1 MNTVN
6 WMERLA
12 SHYEVM
18 RSRYP
23 EEKLIILFDIDGTI
37 LDARY
42 LVLSVLQS
50 YDAAHG
56 TTYFRD
62 LRISEV
68 TTHEDNVRELLARL
82 GLPTADRE
90 RIAAWYERVYW
101 SPEAVLRAHRPFSG
115 VMEVMRW
122 FQIQPNTF
130 VGLNTGRPEAIRAGT
145 LDCLNELGKEYK
157 VNFTS
162 DLLHMKPDPRDRSV
176 PQVKAAGILRFQ
188 RAGYRV
194 FAAVDNEPANL
205 AAIAEVDP
213 SYEIMLLH
221 ADTIFESQRKALPP
235 HSVSGDVYDLTHL
248 AQETDLPRHVQLV
261 WHGINDA
268 RNLRQFLAS
277 NLAWGE
283 ADVRLDP
290 ASEQLVLRHDPLDG
304 AHPCR
309 RQDLLP
315 LQDVLESVGA
325 FGKSIKL
332 DLKEGGSV
340 IHESLAALRA
350 AGFDDSRVWF
360 NANANVL
367 GREGF
372 AVLQDAYP
380 SAIIQSAIDSMV
392 PILLNRPEEGLELL
406 EELRSWG
413 INRVSVKWN
422 TPEMSRL
429 VEQLDSWGFETNIY
443 NVPDLKAFL
452 KAALLLP
459 RSITSDFNFPQWH
472 YFGRGSGEEGKYHE
486 YSIKSE
492 ALLTK

>member
-1 MNTVN
+1 MNPVT

-12 SHYEVM
+12 LHYEVM

-23 EEKLIILFDIDGTI
+23 EEKLLILFDIDGTI
-37 LDARY
+37 LDTRY
-42 LVLSVLQS
+42 LVLTVLQA

-56 TTYFRD
+56 TSCFRD
-62 LRISEV
+62 LRIPDI
-68 TTHEDNVRELLARL
+68 TTHEDNVRDLLVRL
-82 GLPTADRE
+82 GLPTTERE
-90 RIAAWYERVYW
+90 RIAAWYERTYW
-101 SPEAVLRAHRPFSG
+101 SPDAVLRAHRPFSG

-122 FQIQPNTF
+122 FQIQPDTF
-130 VGLNTGRPEAIRAGT
+130 VGLNTGRTEAIRAGT
-145 LDCLNELGKEYK
+145 LDCLNELGREYK
-157 VNFTS
+157 VRFTS
-162 DLLHMKPDPRDRSV
+162 DLLYMRPASRDRSV
-176 PQVKAAGILRFQ
+176 PQVKADGILQFQ

-213 SYEIMLLH
+213 SHEIMLLH
-221 ADTIFESQRKALPP
+221 ADTIFQSQRKALPL
-235 HSVSGDVYDLTHL
+235 HSVSGEMYDLTQL

-277 NLAWGE
+277 NVAWGE
-283 ADVRLDP
+283 VDVRLDP

-304 AHPCR
+304 AYPCR

-315 LQDVLESVGA
+315 LEDVLESVSASGR
-325 FGKSIKL
+325 SIKL

-340 IHESLAALRA
+340 VHESLAALRA

-367 GREGF
+367 GKEGF

-380 SAIIQSAIDSMV
+380 SAIFQVPVDTMV
-392 PILLNRPEEGLELL
+392 PILLNRPEEGLECL

-413 INRVSVKWN
+413 INRLSVKWDR
-422 TPEMSRL
+422 PQMGEL
-429 VEQLDSWGFETNIY
+429 VDQLNAWGFDANVY

-452 KAALLLP
+452 KTALLLP

-472 YFGRGSGEEGKYHE
+472 YFGRGSGQEGKYHE
-486 YSIKSE
+486 YSIK
-492 ALLTK
+492 T

>member
-1 MNTVN
+1 MNSID

-37 LDARY
+37 LDTRY
-42 LVLSVLQS
+42 LVLNVLQA
-50 YDAAHG
+50 YDTAHG
-56 TTYFRD
+56 TSWFRD
-62 LRISEV
+62 LRIPEV
-68 TTHEDNVRELLARL
+68 NIHEDNVRELLSRL
-82 GLPTADRE
+82 SLPAADRE
-90 RIAAWYERVYW
+90 RVAAWYDRAYW
-101 SPEAVLRAHRPFSG
+101 SPDAVLRAHRPFSG

-122 FQIQPNTF
+122 FQIQPDTV
-130 VGLNTGRPEAIRAGT
+130 VGLNTGRTEALRAGT

-157 VNFTS
+157 VRFAS
-162 DLLHMKPDPRDRSV
+162 DLLHMRPASRDRSV
-176 PQVKAAGILRFQ
+176 PQVKADGVLRFQ
-188 RAGYRV
+188 QAGYRV

-213 SYEIMLLH
+213 SHEIMLLH

-235 HSVSGDVYDLTHL
+235 RSVSGDVYDLTRL

-261 WHGINDA
+261 WHGVNDA

-277 NLAWGE
+277 NVTWGE
-283 ADVRLDP
+283 ADVRLHP
-290 ASEQLVLRHDPLDG
+290 ASEQLVLRHDPLHG

-309 RQDLLP
+309 QQDLLP
-315 LQDVLESVGA
+315 LEDVLESVAA

-332 DLKEGGSV
+332 DLKEGDSV
-340 IHESLAALRA
+340 IHESLAALRS

-360 NANANVL
+360 NANAYVL
-367 GREGF
+367 GRDGF
-372 AVLQDAYP
+372 AVLVGAYP
-380 SAIIQSAIDSMV
+380 SAIFQSPIDSMV
-392 PILLNRPEEGLELL
+392 PLLLNRPEEGLECL

-413 INRVSVKWN
+413 VNRLSVKWD
-422 TPEMSRL
+422 TPQMSRL
-429 VEQLDSWGFETNIY
+429 VEQLSSWGFETNVY

-452 KAALLLP
+452 KTALLLP

-472 YFGRGSGEEGKYHE
+472 YFGRGSGQEGRYHE
-486 YSIKSE
+486 YAIK
-492 ALLTK
+492 A

>member
-1 MNTVN
+1 MDPVN
-6 WMERLA
+6 WMERLG

-37 LDARY
+37 LDTRY
-42 LVLSVLQS
+42 LVLTVLQL
-50 YDAAHG
+50 YDTAHG
-56 TTYFRD
+56 TSYFRN
-62 LRISEV
+62 LRVPEI
-68 TTHEDNVRELLARL
+68 TTHEDNVRELLTRF
-82 GLPTADRE
+82 GLPTADLE
-90 RIAAWYERVYW
+90 GIAAWCERAYW
-101 SPEAVLRAHRPFSG
+101 SPDAVLWAHRPFSG

-122 FQIQPNTF
+122 FQMQPNTF
-130 VGLNTGRPEAIRAGT
+130 VGLNTSRTEAIREET
-145 LDCLNELGKEYK
+145 LDCLNELGREYK
-157 VNFTS
+157 VRFTS
-162 DLLHMKPDPRDRSV
+162 DLLHMNPGPRDRNV
-176 PQVKAAGILRFQ
+176 PQVKASGVLQFQ

-213 SYEIMLLH
+213 SHEIMLLH

-235 HSVSGDVYDLTHL
+235 RSVSGDVYDLSQL

-268 RNLRQFLAS
+268 RNLRLFLAS
-277 NLAWGE
+277 NVAWGE
-283 ADVRLDP
+283 ADVRLHP
-290 ASEQLVLRHDPLDG
+290 ASEQLVLRHDPLNG

-309 RQDLLP
+309 QEDLL
-315 LQDVLESVGA
+315 LLEDVLESVGA
-325 FGKSIKL
+325 SGKSIKL
-332 DLKEGGSV
+332 DLKEGDSV
-340 IHESLAALRA
+340 VHESLAALRN

-360 NANANVL
+360 NANANLL
-367 GREGF
+367 GKEGF

-380 SAIIQSAIDSMV
+380 SAIFQVPIDAMV
-392 PILLNRPEEGLELL
+392 PILLGRPEEGLECL

-422 TPEMSRL
+422 TPQMSRL
-429 VEQLDSWGFETNIY
+429 VEQLNAWGFETNVY

-452 KAALLLP
+452 KTALLLP

-472 YFGRGSGEEGKYHE
+472 YFGRGSGQEGKYHE
-486 YSIKSE
+486 YSLAAEVS
-492 ALLTK
+492 